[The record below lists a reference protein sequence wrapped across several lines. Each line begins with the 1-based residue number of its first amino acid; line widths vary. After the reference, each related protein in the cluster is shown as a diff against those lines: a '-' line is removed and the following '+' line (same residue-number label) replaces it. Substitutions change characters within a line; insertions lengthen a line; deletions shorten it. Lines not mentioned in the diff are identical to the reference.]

1 MGDSIP
7 PWSFYNPTRI
17 IFGENSFESIGSLVA
32 GTEVIVVTSPGF
44 RRRGLVGRI
53 EELLNGRVA
62 FVLDTVTP
70 NPSLEYIEGLRNVPG
85 LEKADSIIALG
96 GGSSLDTAKALSRIL
111 ISQRDEPIPDL
122 LWKKPETGS
131 GRAVPVIA
139 IPTTAGT
146 GSEVTPTATI
156 WDHEAG
162 MKRSLCGD
170 DLYPKAAIAD
180 PALTYSLPE
189 NITSSSGLDAVS
201 HALESIWNSNA
212 SPVSLMLAT
221 QSLRLS
227 LDALPKLKMN
237 GHDHQARSSMMQ
249 ASLMAGLAISQTR
262 TALAHSISYPLTM
275 EFGIPHGIACSFA
288 LPEILEFN
296 ESSDDGRLE
305 TLAADIGLDTVSSLG
320 AELRRLL
327 AQLVS
332 DTEYRN
338 DIVGI
343 TLTLDLR
350 RRMFTKGRADNNL
363 RPVELDDLDG
373 ILREAIGRYE
383 AR

>member
-1 MGDSIP
+1 MPFFAFSLA
-7 PWSFYNPTRI
+7 SLRLR
-17 IFGENSFESIGSLVA
+17 GSLA
-32 GTEVIVVTSPGF
+32 PDLTGPACRPCS
-44 RRRGLVGRI
+44 LVSRI

-70 NPSLEYIEGLRNVPG
+70 NPSLEYIDELRNVQG
-85 LEKADSIIALG
+85 LGTADSIIALG

-111 ISQRDEPIPDL
+111 KSQRDKPLSDL
-122 LWKKPETGS
+122 FWKGTGI
-131 GRAVPVIA
+131 GADGAVPIIA

-156 WDHEAG
+156 WDYKAG

-170 DLYPKAAIAD
+170 DLYPMAAIAD
-180 PALTYSLPE
+180 PTLTYSLPE
-189 NITSSSGLDAVS
+189 SITMSSGLDAVS
-201 HALESIWNSNA
+201 HALESIWNNNA
-212 SPVSLMLAT
+212 NPVSLMLAT

-227 LDALPKLKMN
+227 LDALPRLKMN

-262 TALAHSISYPLTM
+262 TALSHSISYPLTM

-288 LPEILEFN
+288 LPEILEYN
-296 ESSDDGRLE
+296 ASSDDGRLE
-305 TLAADIGLDTVSSLG
+305 TLAADIGRDTTSSLG
-320 AELRRLL
+320 IELRRLL
-327 AQLVS
+327 KQLVS
-332 DTEYRN
+332 DTDYRN
-338 DIVGI
+338 DII
-343 TLTLDLR
+343 EIPLTLDLR

-373 ILREAIGRYE
+373 ILREALSRYK
-383 AR
+383 AQ